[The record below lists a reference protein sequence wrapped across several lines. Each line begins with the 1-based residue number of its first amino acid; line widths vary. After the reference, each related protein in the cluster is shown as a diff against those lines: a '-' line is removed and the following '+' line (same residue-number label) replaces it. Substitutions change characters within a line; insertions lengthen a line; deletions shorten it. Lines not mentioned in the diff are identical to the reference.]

1 MQDLLVPVAPGEL
14 IDKLTILR
22 LKSERIEDEA
32 KLRNVRHEQKVLMD
46 VVEAQV
52 AVDAP
57 LQTLWDQLYAIN
69 AKLWEI
75 EDDIRICE
83 RNSDFGDTFIRL
95 ARAVY
100 VTNDKRAAVKKEINL
115 HLGSA
120 IIEEKSY
127 EEHGAE

>member
-69 AKLWEI
+69 AELWEI